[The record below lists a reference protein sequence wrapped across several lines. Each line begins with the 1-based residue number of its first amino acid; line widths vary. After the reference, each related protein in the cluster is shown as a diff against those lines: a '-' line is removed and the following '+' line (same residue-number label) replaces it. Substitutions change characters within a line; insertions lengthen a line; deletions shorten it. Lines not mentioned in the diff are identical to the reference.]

1 MSAVATPR
9 LAAAVSNAGG
19 LGLTN
24 LTTLTPDEAR
34 SALAE
39 MRRLTDKPFGVNMTQ
54 LFPAA
59 RQYRYRHRRAGTGYQ
74 YILWQVRLVP

>member
-19 LGLTN
+19 LGLIN
-24 LTTLTPDEAR
+24 LTTLTPDEVR

-39 MRRLTDKPFGVNMTQ
+39 MLSGLNQ
-54 LFPAA
+54 I
-59 RQYRYRHRRAGTGYQ
+59 G
-74 YILWQVRLVP
+74 